1 MTIDAIPNHNHT
13 LVTTPVI
20 STIYKGIAT
29 ILTAISRHAERRR
42 ADAELTTMDPN
53 VLRDIGV
60 GQSDMMAVLYT
71 SRRERLQWDA
81 QQAMHTPHN

>member
-1 MTIDAIPNHNHT
+1 MTIDAIPNHNHNLAT
-13 LVTTPVI
+13 APAT
-20 STIYKGIAT
+20 SAIYKGIAN

-42 ADAELTTMDPN
+42 AEAELTTMDPN

-60 GQSDMMAVLYT
+60 GQSDMMAVLYI
-71 SRRERLQWDA
+71 SRRERLQWGA